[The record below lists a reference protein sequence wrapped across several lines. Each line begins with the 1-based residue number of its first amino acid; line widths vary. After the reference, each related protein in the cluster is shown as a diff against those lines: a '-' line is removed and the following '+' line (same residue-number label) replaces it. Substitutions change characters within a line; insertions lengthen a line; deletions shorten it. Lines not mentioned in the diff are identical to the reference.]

1 MRNVLRKAWLWGMGG
16 CLLVGAAALPGA
28 AADQPFAVRAS
39 QASAFEDDIS
49 ASIAKAKGTL
59 DDAVARYYAGMQGK
73 AKFYCTVRLAD
84 DGGRVEQVFIEVTGW
99 GSGAGGRI
107 TGRISNALR
116 HLRGF
121 VKGQEVV
128 FDQTDI
134 LDWTIRH
141 ADGREEGNFIGQFL
155 REERARRAA
164 AQQ

>member
-1 MRNVLRKAWLWGMGG
+1 MQTIVHNAWILGMGG
-16 CLLVGAAALPGA
+16 CLLAGAAVLPGT

-49 ASIAKAKGTL
+49 ASIAKAKETL

-84 DGGRVEQVFIEVTGW
+84 DGGRVEQVFVEVAAWGTG
-99 GSGAGGRI
+99 ADGRI
-107 TGRISNALR
+107 SGRISNTLR
-116 HLRGF
+116 HLQGF
-121 VKGQEVV
+121 VKGQEVF
-128 FDQTDI
+128 FDQADI

-155 REERARRAA
+155 REERARRALA
-164 AQQ
+164 K

>member
-1 MRNVLRKAWLWGMGG
+1 MQNIVRNAWLLGMGG
-16 CLLVGAAALPGA
+16 CLLAGAAALPGA

-49 ASIAKAKGTL
+49 ASIAKAKETL

-73 AKFYCTVRLAD
+73 AKFYCTIRLAD
-84 DGGRVEQVFIEVTGW
+84 DGGRVEQVFVEVANW
-99 GSGAGGRI
+99 GGGRI
-107 TGRISNALR
+107 AGHISNTLR
-116 HLRGF
+116 HLQGY
-121 VKGQEVV
+121 VKGQEVA
-128 FDQTDI
+128 FDQADV

-141 ADGREEGNFIGQFL
+141 ADGREEGNFIGRFL